1 MTILV
6 PHPWPNVFSRLQVTL
21 SQQQQLLELQQLIS
35 VQLGTIA
42 NRAQQ
47 VVNRINVS
55 PEIIVPKVLQFQ
67 FRVQLVMHV
76 EFRL

>member
-6 PHPWPNVFSRLQVTL
+6 LHPQPNVFPRLQVTS

-67 FRVQLVMHV
+67 FRVQLVTHV